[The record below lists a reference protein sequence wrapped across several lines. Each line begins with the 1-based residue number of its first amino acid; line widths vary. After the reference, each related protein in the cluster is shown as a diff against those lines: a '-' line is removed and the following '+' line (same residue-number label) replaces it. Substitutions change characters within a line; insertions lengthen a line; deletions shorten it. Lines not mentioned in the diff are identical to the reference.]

1 MPGAGRIAA
10 RSCPAG
16 RPAGPRGPGARAVTV
31 PPRTRRRSPRACWSC
46 PSWARS
52 PRPGRPGRGGFR
64 RSGPRPTS
72 QVQAQAGQSRSGRF
86 PSGRSRP
93 GLARFLV
100 SPGAGWPG
108 SWGPRLIRAGPG
120 ATGCGRPDPRR
131 PRSAAPGRGG
141 TRAVGPGSRWPR
153 PRSHGVRRPR
163 SAGPGPG
170 GACAVC
176 PGLWWPMGRARRTRR
191 GNSTCGAGPADP
203 PLPSRAP
210 APSVIAVLTN
220 RRTPGPVRKRGR
232 GDAMAR
238 LGGTTAEPPTAGG
251 PGLVLPR
258 DRDPPGRG
266 RMYRRTRSMSRSRIS
281 RTPSDRV
288 PGCQGMTKQRE
299 RHLPLPAVTGYG
311 CHAVTERLL
320 LFTDE
325 PGPAPAK
332 LRACGWSVPYLRC
345 SPWLSGCAGPGGHD
359 GWPGPRGQRPRLPTA
374 GIRRAAGDT
383 LPPMTE
389 CHQPRRRCPKTG
401 PCPGALTT
409 TPTSSANW
417 TGSSGAIG
425 NPAPKTDDPSGHPWP
440 SRATALCWRA

>member
-1 MPGAGRIAA
+1 MRAAGFPAWPA
-10 RSCPAG
+10 R
-16 RPAGPRGPGARAVTV
+16 
-31 PPRTRRRSPRACWSC
+31 CWLDRC
-46 PSWARS
+46 
-52 PRPGRPGRGGFR
+52 
-64 RSGPRPTS
+64 
-72 QVQAQAGQSRSGRF
+72 
-86 PSGRSRP
+86 
-93 GLARFLV
+93 
-100 SPGAGWPG
+100 
-108 SWGPRLIRAGPG
+108 RLDR
-120 ATGCGRPDPRR
+120 CRLDRCRPDPVVAGPAFPGGSGRIRR
-131 PRSAAPGRGG
+131 GNPARGDAGAGLPLSA
-141 TRAVGPGSRWPR
+141 
-153 PRSHGVRRPR
+153 
-163 SAGPGPG
+163 AGPGPSPVRVVT
-170 GACAVC
+170 GAAAAIC
-176 PGLWWPMGRARRTRR
+176 PGAPGTWSRRCR
-191 GNSTCGAGPADP
+191 PA
-203 PLPSRAP
+203 
-210 APSVIAVLTN
+210 
-220 RRTPGPVRKRGR
+220 
-232 GDAMAR
+232 
-238 LGGTTAEPPTAGG
+238 GGTEAAPTAGGPRAGG

-359 GWPGPRGQRPRLPTA
+359 GWPGPRAQRPRLPTA

-401 PCPGALTT
+401 PRPGARTT
-409 TPTSSANW
+409 IRTSSASS
-417 TGSSGAIG
+417 TGLSGV
-425 NPAPKTDDPSGHPWP
+425 TV
-440 SRATALCWRA
+440 SRAETTEGSPARPVTPGLTQAGV